1 MKKVVGKK
9 GKDADKEDSD
19 SGDDET
25 ESKGMQADIDRIM
38 RGKVERPTSPT
49 QMSGQ
54 GGKPLSL
61 QERAAL
67 AQKRAAG
74 K

>member
-1 MKKVVGKK
+1 LGKK
-9 GKDADKEDSD
+9 KKDTGKDKGDASESD
-19 SGDDET
+19 EDDEKDSA
-25 ESKGMQADIDRIM
+25 EMQADIDRIM

-49 QMSGQ
+49 ASSGQ
-54 GGKPLSL
+54 GKGLSL

>member
-1 MKKVVGKK
+1 LGKK
-9 GKDADKEDSD
+9 KKDTGKDKGDSD
-19 SGDDET
+19 SDGDDEK
-25 ESKGMQADIDRIM
+25 ESAEMQADIDRIM

-49 QMSGQ
+49 ASSGQ
-54 GGKPLSL
+54 GKGLSL

>member
-1 MKKVVGKK
+1 
-9 GKDADKEDSD
+9 
-19 SGDDET
+19 
-25 ESKGMQADIDRIM
+25 MQADIDRIM

-49 QMSGQ
+49 ASSGQ
-54 GGKPLSL
+54 GKGLSL